1 MNGEILR
8 ALSDWNIWWET
19 ESIPDDL
26 KGKER
31 ADSNLLP
38 TLRFKE
44 IKAITGV
51 RRSGKSTLLYQLIS
65 SLLSKV
71 DPRDILFINFEDE
84 VLNKYT
90 IDEIYN
96 AYISTYPSKELYLF
110 LDEVNRKENWE
121 KWVRKKY
128 DLREIKQFYVTGSS
142 SFLLQGEYSSLLSG
156 RNIKQ
161 EIFPLSFREYLDFS
175 NLKIEEPLLL
185 SSRKKSELK
194 GILNK
199 YIEYGGFPEVFYKNT
214 NDKRKLLINYYED
227 IIYRDIANR
236 HKIQPNKVREL
247 ANFLI
252 TNISN
257 TTSNRNIR
265 NHLGLGMETI
275 SNYLLWLEDSFL
287 IFQVPFFS
295 YSIKEQQK
303 RPKKIYCIDN
313 GLRNAV
319 SLRFSED
326 IGRLVENLVFIE
338 LKRRGEDVYYWKDE
352 RQREV
357 DFVIKK
363 GLKPTI
369 LIQVCWDL
377 NDKKTKER
385 ELKALVSGLKKL
397 KLKSC
402 LIITD
407 DYEDKEKIDSK
418 LIIYKPLW
426 LWLIEVKQ
434 EE

>member
-19 ESIPDDL
+19 KSVPDDL

-38 TLRFKE
+38 TLKFKE

-96 AYISTYPSKELYLF
+96 AYISTYPSKDLYLF

-161 EIFPLSFREYLDFS
+161 KIFPLSFKEYLDFS
-175 NLKIEEPLLL
+175 NFRMEDPSLL
-185 SSRKKSELK
+185 SSRRSSELK
-194 GILNK
+194 GILNN
-199 YIEYGGFPEVFYKNT
+199 YIEFGGFPEVFFKEAR
-214 NDKRKLLINYYED
+214 DKRKLLINYYED
-227 IIYRDIANR
+227 IIYRDIADR
-236 HKIQPNKVREL
+236 HKVQPNRVRDL

-257 TTSNRNIR
+257 TVSNRNIR
-265 NHLGLGMETI
+265 NNLGLGLETI
-275 SNYLLWLEDSFL
+275 SNYLDWLEDSYL
-287 IFQVPFFS
+287 ILQIPYFS
-295 YSIKEQQK
+295 YSLAEQQK
-303 RPKKIYCIDN
+303 RPKKTYCVDN
-313 GLRNAV
+313 GLRNVV
-319 SLRFSED
+319 SLRFSQD
-326 IGRLVENLVFIE
+326 IGRLVENIVFVE
-338 LKRRGEDVYYWKDE
+338 LKRRDKEVYYWKDE

-357 DFVIKK
+357 DFVLKE
-363 GLKPTI
+363 GLQPNFI
-369 LIQVCWDL
+369 IQVCW
-377 NDKKTKER
+377 NIQDKKARQR
-385 ELKALVSGLKKL
+385 EISSLLSCLMEFKL
-397 KLKSC
+397 SEG
-402 LIITD
+402 LIIT
-407 DYEDKEKIDSK
+407 EDLQDEEKIENRT
-418 LIIYKPLW
+418 IIYKPLW
-426 LWLIEVKQ
+426 QWLIEA
-434 EE
+434 